1 MDLTNIIIIS
11 FILSLLILAP
21 HFMKRAY
28 YRYRCERIIKEYRE
42 SCERYSGASSTEE
55 KILPNNVIDLR
66 EYKERKYE
74 KLL

>member
-1 MDLTNIIIIS
+1 
-11 FILSLLILAP
+11 
-21 HFMKRAY
+21 MKRAY